1 MFHRPENASPIAPS
15 SVPSVC
21 IPLSASDWP
30 GCRVMNP
37 QVPKRRVI
45 VDMLTVT
52 SWQHQV
58 LTWNSNLH
66 PKCAD
71 YWFDFSKLTSDE
83 CFPQVIDRWFFL
95 PSCPSGALEITKNC
109 SLTTSP
115 AMKMAMKIQLNPL
128 PLCPKSIKS
137 I

>member
-52 SWQHQV
+52 
-58 LTWNSNLH
+58 
-66 PKCAD
+66 P
-71 YWFDFSKLTSDE
+71 
-83 CFPQVIDRWFFL
+83 
-95 PSCPSGALEITKNC
+95 
-109 SLTTSP
+109 
-115 AMKMAMKIQLNPL
+115 
-128 PLCPKSIKS
+128 
-137 I
+137 